1 MAALEKIRKKAVFLT
16 IVIGVALLAF
26 ILGDFLN
33 SGRSFFGDG
42 NTIAKVGS
50 EKIDGI
56 QLQKRTEEVNNQ
68 LQKNNQTMD
77 AAVVQNRV
85 LDQMIQEILLDK
97 EFDKAGIY
105 VTDNELSEYMTGKNA
120 RPEMYQFA
128 QQCGVESPAQLY
140 DVIFNPTK
148 YGAQPQQVAEMKNQ
162 WLKMEKDIE
171 RSIKAQKLQGLLAG
185 AIQSNDLDKKQLF
198 EENATTASVTY
209 AKQDYS
215 SLKDSNYPVTDAEL
229 QAEQNK
235 EKELYRLDEEARV
248 AHIIAVDVAPSKKDL
263 AAANAL
269 IADVLNKLR
278 TSPGADGVR
287 NNSELNIN
295 ETVVRLSD
303 VNDAKM
309 KEFMKGA
316 TAGSV
321 SEPEF
326 MSNTYSIIKV
336 KDVKMESDSV
346 NINMVAVQGDKKL
359 QESILG
365 QLNAGKSISELSK
378 ANKSINGQ
386 ENQWQVI
393 MNLPDSIKSKVLAA
407 GADYFALQSS
417 PQGAYLVKVL
427 KKTAPKAIYNI
438 AAISYKVYP
447 SKQTVDGLRDNLQAF
462 INKNNTSTLLESKG
476 VTAGYQPQRVVVM
489 KNDPQVNNIESTR
502 KVVKWLFDASKG
514 SVSPIFDKENNNKMI
529 VIALD
534 DVYDGGYWPISDPM
548 VRETLTQKV
557 RNSKKGDALMSK
569 LNGKASSVAG
579 YAQLM
584 KSKVDTTQITFGQA
598 FVPGINAMESALIA
612 RASVAPVGKI
622 QKLVK
627 GNSAVFAYTV
637 TKQQR
642 TNRKPEQTELTRTF
656 DASRGNAA
664 VMQHAIEILKKA
676 TKVEN
681 KLSKFF

>member
-1 MAALEKIRKKAVFLT
+1 
-16 IVIGVALLAF
+16 
-26 ILGDFLN
+26 
-33 SGRSFFGDG
+33 
-42 NTIAKVGS
+42 
-50 EKIDGI
+50 
-56 QLQKRTEEVNNQ
+56 
-68 LQKNNQTMD
+68 
-77 AAVVQNRV
+77 
-85 LDQMIQEILLDK
+85 
-97 EFDKAGIY
+97 
-105 VTDNELSEYMTGKNA
+105 
-120 RPEMYQFA
+120 
-128 QQCGVESPAQLY
+128 
-140 DVIFNPTK
+140 
-148 YGAQPQQVAEMKNQ
+148 
-162 WLKMEKDIE
+162 
-171 RSIKAQKLQGLLAG
+171 
-185 AIQSNDLDKKQLF
+185 
-198 EENATTASVTY
+198 
-209 AKQDYS
+209 
-215 SLKDSNYPVTDAEL
+215 
-229 QAEQNK
+229 
-235 EKELYRLDEEARV
+235 
-248 AHIIAVDVAPSKKDL
+248 
-263 AAANAL
+263 
-269 IADVLNKLR
+269 
-278 TSPGADGVR
+278 
-287 NNSELNIN
+287 
-295 ETVVRLSD
+295 
-303 VNDAKM
+303 
-309 KEFMKGA
+309 
-316 TAGSV
+316 
-321 SEPEF
+321 
-326 MSNTYSIIKV
+326 
-336 KDVKMESDSV
+336 
-346 NINMVAVQGDKKL
+346 
-359 QESILG
+359 
-365 QLNAGKSISELSK
+365 
-378 ANKSINGQ
+378 
-386 ENQWQVI
+386 